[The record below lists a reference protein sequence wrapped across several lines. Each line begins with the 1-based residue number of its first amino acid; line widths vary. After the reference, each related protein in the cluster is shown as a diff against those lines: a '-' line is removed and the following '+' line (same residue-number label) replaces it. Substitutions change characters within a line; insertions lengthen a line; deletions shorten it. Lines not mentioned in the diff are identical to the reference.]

1 MGTLTNTTAEVQVA
15 LDGAFASIYLDGGST
30 AQSIANGASYVKS
43 TGFATNGNSSNM
55 TTDVANDKVTATVA
69 GTYQVNV
76 SCSFTGDTNN
86 TNWFGAI
93 FVDGVEQGNIHFQR
107 KIGAAADVGTAN
119 ASGLVHITSVP
130 VDIDF
135 RLRHGGVAAEDFT
148 PVYMNLSAHLTGQ

>member
-1 MGTLTNTTAEVQVA
+1 MGTLTQTFEQIQVA
-15 LDGAFASIYLDGGST
+15 LDGAHASIYLDSGVT

-55 TTDVANDKVTATVA
+55 TADVANDKITATVA
-69 GTYQVNV
+69 GTYQVNI
-76 SCSFTGDTNN
+76 SCSFIGDTNN

-107 KIGAAADVGTAN
+107 KIGTASDTGSAN
-119 ASGLVHITSVP
+119 ASGLVNITSVP

-135 RLRHGGVAAEDFT
+135 RLRHDNGTAENFT
-148 PVYMNLSAHLTGQ
+148 AKYLNLSAHLAGQ